1 MSTGIYSRSSEVLEK
16 VQELNA
22 ATKVTKIGYFL
33 PLRLVASEIR
43 PLASFVPDIG
53 AYLPVTGRTMIKRTC
68 QLPRRVLVGN
78 WPSDTGDS
86 RKLPKV

>member
-16 VQELNA
+16 VQVLNA

-33 PLRLVASEIR
+33 PLVASEIR

-68 QLPRRVLVGN
+68 QLPRRVLLGN
-78 WPSDTGDS
+78 WASDIGDS